1 MSRAGVTVLWIFVT
15 PSGVHPWPGCATSP
29 ELGVNFLC
37 GNGMSRSWLGS
48 FGFSNPQTLVQH
60 CGEQK
65 GGECLEHM
73 VYRSRVQ
80 GRAGGLWVRAVAG
93 DVHWGGDG
101 APCRDPGEELWIRL
115 RHLSCLGS
123 VILQEHFVIL
133 PFHPIL
139 GEPWQGR
146 GAAVQLNSLYL
157 ISVHLDVSWL
167 TLFTATWKIS
177 HVWKSWFCQRN
188 SSEFLGDLQQPPYFI
203 CVKRPTSASVPSPDP
218 HEDPF
223 VMWQQ
228 EQLAQEQLCLGSLT
242 PLTLWHSCASCDHL
256 GTGSATCTVHVWHE
270 LGVNQCMTPL
280 IYFLALAVSVLP

>member
-1 MSRAGVTVLWIFVT
+1 MSRAGVTVLWTFVT
-15 PSGVHPWPGCATSP
+15 HSGVHS
-29 ELGVNFLC
+29 LGVPHLLSLVWIFSVEMEWA
-37 GNGMSRSWLGS
+37 GADWGVWSWAVS
-48 FGFSNPQTLVQH
+48 FSNPQTLVQP

-80 GRAGGLWVRAVAG
+80 GRAEGLWLVMYIEVET
-93 DVHWGGDG
+93 
-101 APCRDPGEELWIRL
+101 APCRDPGEELWIPL

-139 GEPWQGR
+139 GEPWQGTGR

-167 TLFTATWKIS
+167 TLFTATWKIF
-177 HVWKSWFCQRN
+177 HIWKSRFCQRN

-203 CVKRPTSASVPSPDP
+203 CVKRPTSVSVPSPDP
-218 HEDPF
+218 HEDPDNRKK
-223 VMWQQ
+223 WHRNNC
-228 EQLAQEQLCLGSLT
+228 ALGH
-242 PLTLWHSCASCDHL
+242 WHL
-256 GTGSATCTVHVWHE
+256 
-270 LGVNQCMTPL
+270 
-280 IYFLALAVSVLP
+280 